1 MARLRAARVFVVALG
16 TALGC
21 QSGSESA
28 GEPTQEQRIV
38 ASVLHI
44 ALQEGFFDDT
54 VVVRV
59 NGDEVYRASEV
70 KTDFRIGLADSWEGP
85 QPEGPISIEVEL
97 PEKQINGSVAVQF
110 EGSAWVSVS
119 IEDDVIRFR
128 ISDRP
133 FGYV

>member
-1 MARLRAARVFVVALG
+1 MARVRTAIVFAAALG
-16 TALGC
+16 IPLGC
-21 QSGSESA
+21 QSGPESA
-28 GEPTQEQRIV
+28 AEPGQEQSIV

-59 NGDEVYRASEV
+59 NGDEVYRAGEV
-70 KTDFRIGLADSWEGP
+70 KTDFRIGLADSWEAP

-97 PEKQINGSVAVQF
+97 PEKQIPGSVDVQF
-110 EGSAWVSVS
+110 VGSAWVGVS
-119 IEDDVIRFR
+119 IEDGLVRFR